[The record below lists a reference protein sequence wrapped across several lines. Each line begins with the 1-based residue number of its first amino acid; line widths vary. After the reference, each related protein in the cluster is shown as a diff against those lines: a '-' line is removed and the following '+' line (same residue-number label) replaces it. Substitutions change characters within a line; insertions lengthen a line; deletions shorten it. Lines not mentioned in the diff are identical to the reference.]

1 MDEEKENEEDTNNLV
16 IKDME
21 LEVMVALTVVMVI
34 GVAMAN
40 IHMVADMTTMAMVED
55 MHLKEEEVVVIL
67 VVVDTGHIK

>member
-1 MDEEKENEEDTNNLV
+1 
-16 IKDME
+16 
-21 LEVMVALTVVMVI
+21 MVALTVVMVI

>member
-1 MDEEKENEEDTNNLV
+1 VDEEKENEEDTNNLV